1 MDLTK
6 IADIKKQAEEL
17 DHPELVLLAKEI
29 NLLRARAKVTET
41 VK

>member
-1 MDLTK
+1 MDLK
-6 IADIKKQAEEL
+6 AIAELVEQANEL
-17 DHPELVLLAKEI
+17 THPELVLLAKEI